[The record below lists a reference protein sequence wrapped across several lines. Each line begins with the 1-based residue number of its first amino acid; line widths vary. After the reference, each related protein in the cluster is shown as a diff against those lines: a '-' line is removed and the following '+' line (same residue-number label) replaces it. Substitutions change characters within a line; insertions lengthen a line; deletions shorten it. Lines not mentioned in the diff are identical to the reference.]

1 MHPEK
6 HCAGTRVVL
15 TCSSASGSD
24 GLCQNCE
31 MEIFVQGGARVGAGW
46 GRLGPGPSGG
56 LWLYKFPRNSRVKS
70 TAVAGLCRRLP
81 SWQAERLVKSATH
94 FEALVRATSKLIYA
108 LGAL

>member
-1 MHPEK
+1 
-6 HCAGTRVVL
+6 
-15 TCSSASGSD
+15 
-24 GLCQNCE
+24 
-31 MEIFVQGGARVGAGW
+31 MEIFVQGGARVGAV
-46 GRLGPGPSGG
+46 LGLGLLEAYGG